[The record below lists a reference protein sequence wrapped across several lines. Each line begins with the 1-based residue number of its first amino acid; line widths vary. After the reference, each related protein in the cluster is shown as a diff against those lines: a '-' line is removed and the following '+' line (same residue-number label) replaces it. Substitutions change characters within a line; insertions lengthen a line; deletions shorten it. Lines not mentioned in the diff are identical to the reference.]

1 MYVYEEYADANMDE
15 DEVLSLGDP
24 LRLQLG
30 ADSNVDFTSNPSSS
44 LKMPTTKNL
53 KRRKR
58 QLYSGWLIENFLQQ
72 TPQSTQVIT
81 Q

>member
-44 LKMPTTKNL
+44 
-53 KRRKR
+53 
-58 QLYSGWLIENFLQQ
+58 
-72 TPQSTQVIT
+72 
-81 Q
+81 